1 MASADWV
8 ARRFIGRPFFYG
20 WLIVLITFTTAM
32 TTAGISGY
40 GLSFFIVP
48 MSEEL
53 GISRT
58 QFSAIAV
65 FRLALLPLLPFL
77 GLLVDRKHGP
87 RLLVTIGSII
97 AGLVLMSTSL
107 VQELWQF
114 YLMYGV
120 IFGLAMFSMGGQLV
134 GPAVISKWFIRKR
147 GRAMAIG
154 TMGISTGGFII
165 APMAGWFVGEF
176 GWRTAWVLLGIF
188 MIVAITPMAALF
200 MRRQPE
206 DIGLL
211 PDGDTPGGGRGRPR
225 PGLASTEYP
234 WTVREAFRTRALWIM
249 MGVQSL
255 GSMGLMPVIFHQ
267 VAYIQDKSF
276 SLATATAVAATLA
289 FFAIVAKPIW
299 GFTGGAHIHVRWV
312 IPMCVIP
319 AGVSLFC
326 SDCRPGLDHAL
337 RLRRIPRPYHGGM
350 AHHCKPGLG
359 LILRSAAP
367 GSHSGLCDTYRQH
380 GRSSQPRP
388 GRLCVGPVRQLRPRI
403 RRLRDGVDN
412 GRYSD
417 ALGRAPSTACQG
429 RSRRA
434 ASGLRHCLD
443 AGGIPFAP

>member
-1 MASADWV
+1 
-8 ARRFIGRPFFYG
+8 
-20 WLIVLITFTTAM
+20 M

-58 QFSAIAV
+58 EFSAIAV
-65 FRLALLPLLPFL
+65 FRVALLPVLPLL

-87 RLLVTIGSII
+87 RVLITVGSII
-97 AGLVLMSTSL
+97 SGFVLMSTSM

-114 YLMYGV
+114 YLLYGV

-188 MIVAITPMAALF
+188 LILAITPMAALF

-206 DIGLL
+206 DLGLL
-211 PDGDTPGGGRGRPR
+211 PDGDAPRDAAGGGAGSRGP
-225 PGLASTEYP
+225 ASEEYP
-234 WTVREAFRTRALWIM
+234 WTLRQALRTRALWIM
-249 MGVQSL
+249 IGVQSL

-267 VAYIQDKSF
+267 VAYVQDKDFSF
-276 SLATATAVAATLA
+276 ATATAVATTVA

-299 GFTGGAHIHVRWV
+299 GFVAEYIHVRWV

-319 AGVSLFC
+319 AGVSLFALIVAENLFMLYVYAVFH
-326 SDCRPGLDHAL
+326 GLTM
-337 RLRRIPRPYHGGM
+337 GGWPTI
-350 AHHCKPGLG
+350 ANVAWASYFG
-359 LILRSAAP
+359 
-367 GSHSGLCDTYRQH
+367 RQH
-380 GRSSQPRP
+380 QGA
-388 GRLCVGPVRQLRPRI
+388 I
-403 RRLRDGVDN
+403 RGFVTPIGN
-412 GRYSD
+412 ITG
-417 ALGRAPSTACQG
+417 
-429 RSRRA
+429 A
-434 ASGLRHCLD
+434 ASPLL
-443 AGGIPFAP
+443 GGFIWDRYGTYDLHGAAWHSQTT

>member
-8 ARRFIGRPFFYG
+8 ASKVIGRPFFYG

-48 MSEEL
+48 MSEDL

-58 QFSAIAV
+58 EFSAIAV

-77 GLLVDRKHGP
+77 GVLVDRKHGP
-87 RLLVTIGSII
+87 RLLVTVGSII
-97 AGLVLMSTSL
+97 SGLVLISTSL
-107 VQELWQF
+107 VQELWHF
-114 YLMYGV
+114 YLLYGV

-176 GWRTAWVLLGIF
+176 GWRTAWVFLGIF
-188 MIVAITPMAALF
+188 MMVAITPMAALF

-211 PDGDTPGGGRGRPR
+211 PDGDAPEGAGGRAGR
-225 PGLASTEYP
+225 GAAVDEYP

-267 VAYIQDKSF
+267 VAYVQDKDF
-276 SLATATAVAATLA
+276 SLATATAVATTVA
-289 FFAIVAKPIW
+289 FFAIVAKPLW
-299 GFTGGAHIHVRWV
+299 GFVAEHIHVRWV

-319 AGVSLFC
+319 AGVSLFALVVAENLTMLYVYAVFH
-326 SDCRPGLDHAL
+326 GLTM
-337 RLRRIPRPYHGGM
+337 GGWPTI
-350 AHHCKPGLG
+350 ANVAWASYFG
-359 LILRSAAP
+359 
-367 GSHSGLCDTYRQH
+367 RQH
-380 GRSSQPRP
+380 QGAIRGFVTP
-388 GRLCVGPVRQLRPRI
+388 VGNMM
-403 RRLRDGVDN
+403 G
-412 GRYSD
+412 
-417 ALGRAPSTACQG
+417 
-429 RSRRA
+429 A
-434 ASGLRHCLD
+434 ASPLLGGYMWDRYGNYDLSFLIFGSAWILCGLLMLAAVPPKPPEKVGAEGQQLA
-443 AGGIPFAP
+443 AGTA

>member
-1 MASADWV
+1 MATADRL
-8 ARRFIGRPFFYG
+8 AQQFIGKRFFYG
-20 WLIVLITFTTAM
+20 WIIVLITFSTAM

-48 MSEEL
+48 MSDEL

-65 FRLALLPLLPFL
+65 FRVALLPLLPFL
-77 GLLVDRKHGP
+77 GLLVDKKHGP
-87 RLLVTIGSII
+87 RILITVGSILSGI
-97 AGLVLMSTSL
+97 VLMSTSL

-114 YLMYGV
+114 YLLYGV
-120 IFGLAMFSMGGQLV
+120 VFGLAMFAMGGQLV

-188 MIVAITPMAALF
+188 LMLAITPMAALF

-211 PDGDTPGGGRGRPR
+211 PDGEEPGGASGGGAGRG
-225 PGLASTEYP
+225 AAQEEYP
-234 WTVREAFRTRALWIM
+234 WTVKEAFRTRTLWIM
-249 MGVQSL
+249 LLVQSF

-267 VAYIQDKSF
+267 VAYIQDKDF
-276 SLATATAVAATLA
+276 SLATATAVAATVA

-299 GFTGGAHIHVRWV
+299 GLVTERIHVRWV

-319 AGVSLFC
+319 AGVSLFALIVAQ
-326 SDCRPGLDHAL
+326 DLTMLYVYAIFHGLTMGGWPTIANVAWASYFGRQHQGAIRGFVTPIGNVMGAASPVLGGYMWDRYGTYDLAFL
-337 RLRRIPRPYHGGM
+337 VFGM
-350 AHHCKPGLG
+350 AWIVAGL
-359 LILRSAAP
+359 LMLMAAP
-367 GSHSGLCDTYRQH
+367 PKPPAKAGSGGQ
-380 GRSSQPRP
+380 
-388 GRLCVGPVRQLRPRI
+388 QL
-403 RRLRDGVDN
+403 
-412 GRYSD
+412 
-417 ALGRAPSTACQG
+417 
-429 RSRRA
+429 A
-434 ASGLRHCLD
+434 AGAR
-443 AGGIPFAP
+443 

>member
-8 ARRFIGRPFFYG
+8 ARRVIGRPFFYG

-188 MIVAITPMAALF
+188 MILAITPMAALF

-211 PDGDTPGGGRGRPR
+211 PDGDAPDGDGAGTGRAG
-225 PGLASTEYP
+225 STEYP

-299 GFTGGAHIHVRWV
+299 GFTAEHIHVRWV

-319 AGVSLFC
+319 AGISLYSLIIAC
-326 SDCRPGLDHAL
+326 SGWQAGLLMPDHAPG
-337 RLRRIPRPYHGGM
+337 RVTSSGITRRIPRPNSYGEDGQLT
-350 AHHCKPGLG
+350 CN
-359 LILRSAAP
+359 SANSKAVAWAIALLP
-367 GSHSGLCDTYRQH
+367 LARQRQH
-380 GRSSQPRP
+380 QGAPYGRR
-388 GRLCVGPVRQLRPRI
+388 VRGI
-403 RRLRDGVDN
+403 RN
-412 GRYSD
+412 
-417 ALGRAPSTACQG
+417 
-429 RSRRA
+429 
-434 ASGLRHCLD
+434 
-443 AGGIPFAP
+443 